1 MQERARG
8 FPYSNIKLS
17 EVTPA
22 LLCICDVLAQ
32 RYYRETGKQESQQSH
47 DRAQSQL
54 RLRSAV
60 QFYSICGSI
69 FMIMPHILCMQ
80 TKMQIKQLR
89 ERARERAKKFHYR
102 PHTFDTDFAFDAF
115 ALTLDAKL
123 RRLRK
128 VSGKDSFT

>member
-32 RYYRETGKQESQQSH
+32 LLQRNRQTREPTEH
-47 DRAQSQL
+47 RAEHRVSSGQL
-54 RLRSAV
+54 FS
-60 QFYSICGSI
+60 SICGSI